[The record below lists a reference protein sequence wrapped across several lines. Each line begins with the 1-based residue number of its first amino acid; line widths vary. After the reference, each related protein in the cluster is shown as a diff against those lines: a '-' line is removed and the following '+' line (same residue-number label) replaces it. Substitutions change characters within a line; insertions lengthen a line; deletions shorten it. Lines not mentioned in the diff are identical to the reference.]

1 MSFPDLRAFLDYLEE
16 RGELA
21 RIDDEVDP
29 RFEISAWIRK
39 TSDLGGPTLLF
50 NRVKGSEMRVAGG
63 VFANPIKALLALETT
78 DHRAAVDRFIR
89 GLDHPIAPVVV
100 QDGPCHEVVWTGD
113 EIDLRR
119 LPIPTYSEQDGG
131 KFVTVG
137 VGVCRTPDG
146 TQNAGVYR
154 MQYHGPRTLGLAA
167 SPYTDFDAIRVAA
180 ERDGRSLEF
189 AVAIGIDPVIHL
201 ATQARVPFGTDEFA
215 IAGGLRGAPVEL
227 VRCRTV
233 DLDVPATTEIVIEG
247 VFRPGIRHPEG
258 PFGEFSG
265 YVGPGNDEPV
275 LEVSAITTR
284 HDPIYQAGLTGIP
297 VTENHVMKGLPMEAQ
312 LLVTL
317 RETYPDVTAVSFSPE
332 GASEFLCVIGLRQ
345 RYAYQARNVILAAM
359 GSAGH
364 PKIVVVV
371 DDDIDVYDMARVWW
385 AIVTRFQPDRDL
397 LVVPQAAGGQLDPS
411 APAPFTSSLLGID
424 ATRPFNQPFPEVV
437 RVPGVERI
445 PDPRTR
451 VRRPASGFSEVR
463 P

>member
-1 MSFPDLRAFLDYLEE
+1 MSFPDLRSFLDYLEE
-16 RGELA
+16 HGELA
-21 RIDDEVDP
+21 TIDEPVDP
-29 RFEISAWIRK
+29 YFEISAWIRK
-39 TSDLGGPTLLF
+39 TSDVGGPTVLF
-50 NRVKGSEMRVAGG
+50 NNVKGSEMRAVGG

-78 DHRAAVDRFIR
+78 DHREAVDRFIR
-89 GLDHPIAPVVV
+89 GLDNPIPPVLVSDAPC
-100 QDGPCHEVVWTGD
+100 QEVVWEGD

-119 LPIPTYSEQDGG
+119 LPLPTYSEQDGG

-137 VGVCRTPDG
+137 IGVCRTPDG

-154 MQYHGPRTLGLAA
+154 MQYHGPRALGLAA
-167 SPYTDFDAIRVAA
+167 SPYTDFDAIRVMA
-180 ERDGRSLEF
+180 EREGRPLEM

-215 IAGGLRGAPVEL
+215 IAGGLRGEAVEL

-233 DLDVPATTEIVIEG
+233 DIEVPATSEIVIEG
-247 VFRPGIRHPEG
+247 VFRPGVRHPEG

-275 LEVSAITTR
+275 FEVTAITTR
-284 HDPIYQAGLTGIP
+284 RDPIYQAGLTGIP

-345 RYAYQARNVILAAM
+345 RYANQARNVILAAM

-371 DDDIDVYDMARVWW
+371 DDDIDVYDMAKVWW

-424 ATRPFNQPFPEVV
+424 ATRPFGKEFPEVV
-437 RVPGVERI
+437 RVPGVDAI
-445 PDPRTR
+445 PDPRTL
-451 VRRPASGFSEVR
+451 VRKPVAKV
-463 P
+463 

>member
-1 MSFPDLRAFLDYLEE
+1 MSFPDLRAFLDYLDAH
-16 RGELA
+16 GELA
-21 RIDDEVDP
+21 RIDDPVDP

-39 TSDLGGPTLLF
+39 TSDVGGPALLF
-50 NRVKGSEMRVAGG
+50 NRVNGSEMRAAGG

-78 DHRAAVDRFIR
+78 DHREAVERFIR
-89 GLDHPIAPVVV
+89 GLEDPIPPVTVT
-100 QDGPCHEVVWTGD
+100 GAPCHEVVWAGD

-131 KFVTVG
+131 AFITVG
-137 VGVCRTPDG
+137 VGVSRTPHG

-154 MQYHGPRTLGLAA
+154 MQLHGPRLLGLAA
-167 SPYTDFDAIRVAA
+167 SPYTDFDAIRKDHEAA
-180 ERDGRSLEF
+180 GRLMEF
-189 AVAIGIDPVIHL
+189 AVAIGVDPVIHL

-215 IAGGLRGAPVEL
+215 VAGGLRREPVEL

-233 DLDVPATTEIVIEG
+233 DLLVPATSEIVIEG
-247 VFRPGIRHPEG
+247 VFRPGVRHPEG

-275 LEVSAITTR
+275 LEVGAITTR
-284 HDPIYQAGLTGIP
+284 RDPIFQAGLTGVP

-317 RETYPDVTAVSFSPE
+317 RETYPDVTSVSYSPE
-332 GASEFLCVIGLRQ
+332 GASEFLCIIGLRQ
-345 RYAYQARNVILAAM
+345 RYAYEARNVILSAM

-371 DDDIDVYDMARVWW
+371 DDDIDVYDTARVWW

-397 LVVPQAAGGQLDPS
+397 LVVPLAAGGQLDPS

-424 ATRPFNQPFPEVV
+424 ATRPFGQPFPEVV
-437 RVPGVERI
+437 RVPGTERI
-445 PDPRTR
+445 PDPRTL
-451 VRRPASGFSEVR
+451 VRREGPDGGKER
-463 P
+463 